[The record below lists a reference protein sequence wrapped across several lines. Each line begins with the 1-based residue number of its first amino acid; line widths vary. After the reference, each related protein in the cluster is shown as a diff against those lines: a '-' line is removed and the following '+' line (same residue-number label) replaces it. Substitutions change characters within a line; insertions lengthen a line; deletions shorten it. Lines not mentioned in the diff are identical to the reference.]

1 MSPVQRRPNIG
12 SAGSDLGFALL
23 ALISGWVGLAPIFPV
38 LVFVAAV
45 AAWGWTRRRPLKA
58 MPLNTRLT
66 QGAIAIAMIA
76 VVLALAYWIGLGIG
90 GHT

>member
-1 MSPVQRRPNIG
+1 MQRRPNIG

-23 ALISGWVGLAPIFPV
+23 ALISGWVGLAPIFPI
-38 LVFVAAV
+38 LVFVAAI
-45 AAWGWTRRRPLKA
+45 ASWAWTRRRPLKA
-58 MPLNTRLT
+58 MPLNSRLT